1 MSFMVQSLAG
11 IPNDELSDFIAD
23 SQKNPRY
30 VAHLA
35 VPEGGG
41 TTFVVLVV
49 HPSSTAL
56 VDPEADGAPA
66 AKKKPG
72 GRKKE

>member
-1 MSFMVQSLAG
+1 MAFMVQSLAG
-11 IPNDELSDFIAD
+11 IPNDKLSDFIAD
-23 SQKNPRY
+23 SQMNPRY

-49 HPSSTAL
+49 HPPSATL
-56 VDPEADGAPA
+56 VDPEATSAPA
-66 AKKKPG
+66 RKKKSG
-72 GRKKE
+72 GKKK